1 MGYVYFPLK
10 QAVTR
15 AINAPGMKY
24 PNIKTVV

>member
-10 QAVTR
+10 QAVR
-15 AINAPGMKY
+15 WAINAPGMKY